1 MGKKMAIGVQD
12 FEKIRQRGSF
22 YVDKTDFIKK
32 WWESNADVTL
42 ITRPRRFGKT
52 LNMSMLD
59 CFFSNKYAGRGDLFE
74 GLNVWE
80 DEGFR
85 ELQGSYPV
93 IFVTFAG
100 IKAANFRSAVYGV
113 KYQIAEIFNSYN
125 YLASNEELS
134 ENERQAF
141 NSMTQD
147 MSDDAAQ
154 YALRFLSQMLSKVN
168 HGKKVLIFLDEYD
181 TPLQEAW
188 NYGYWEEL
196 VQFTR
201 LLFNNTFKTNP
212 YMERAVMTGIT
223 RVSRESLFSD
233 LNNLDV
239 CTLSTEKYETCFGF
253 TEDEVFAA
261 MDEEGMGS
269 EMKEEVK
276 RWYDGF
282 IIGRVKDIYNPWSI
296 TNFLDAKKFRAYWA
310 NTSSNAL
317 AGKLVREGDA
327 KLKEEFETLLGGK
340 SIIAEIDEQIVFSD
354 LERDANSVWSLLL
367 ASGYLKAEDVRLDMG
382 DEIFTLS
389 LTNLEVKNIFL
400 KLING
405 WFGRDRKMEDFV
417 SYMLKGDTEGMNYYM
432 NRIALETFS
441 FFDSGNRPSDRM
453 QPERFYHGFVLGLM
467 VEKRKSHILRSNR
480 QSGFGRYDVMME
492 PKDLGDKAVIIEFK
506 VINETAGEK
515 SLEDTAK
522 SALAQIEEKRYE
534 TELISRG
541 IPKENIYKYAF
552 AFKGQECRIVRG

>member
-1 MGKKMAIGVQD
+1 MQD
-12 FEKIRQRGSF
+12 FEQLRKRGSF
-22 YVDKTDFIKK
+22 YVDKTDFIKE
-32 WWESNADVTL
+32 WWESGSAVTL

-52 LNMSMLD
+52 LNMSMLN
-59 CFFSNKYAGRGDLFE
+59 CFFSNKYGGRGDLFD
-74 GLNVWE
+74 GLHVWE
-80 DEGFR
+80 DKDLR

-100 IKAANFRSAVYGV
+100 VKAANFRSAVYGV

-125 YLASNEELS
+125 YLASSEDLS
-134 ENERQAF
+134 ENERRAF

-147 MSDDAAQ
+147 MSDDDAQ

-239 CTLSTEKYETCFGF
+239 CTISKRKYETCFGF
-253 TEDEVFAA
+253 TEEEVFAA
-261 MDEEGMGS
+261 MDEEGMDPK
-269 EMKEEVK
+269 MKEEVK
-276 RWYDGF
+276 LWYDGF
-282 IIGRVKDIYNPWSI
+282 MIGGVKDIYNPWSI
-296 TNFLDAKKFRAYWA
+296 TNFLDSKEFDSYWA

-317 AGKLVREGDA
+317 AGKLVREGDRR
-327 KLKEEFETLLGGK
+327 LKEEFETLLEEK

-354 LERDANSVWSLLL
+354 LGKNANAVWSLLL
-367 ASGYLKAEDVRLDMG
+367 ASGYLKADEVRLDMG
-382 DEIFTLS
+382 RKIFTLS
-389 LTNLEVKNIFL
+389 LTNLEVQNIFL
-400 KLING
+400 KLIDG

-417 SYMLKGDTEGMNYYM
+417 GYMLEGDVEAMNYYM
-432 NRIALETFS
+432 NKIALETFS
-441 FFDSGNRPSDRM
+441 FFDAAGRPSDRVE
-453 QPERFYHGFVLGLM
+453 PERFYHGFVLGLM
-467 VEKRKSHILRSNR
+467 VEKRDSHILRSNR

-492 PKDLGDKAVIIEFK
+492 PKARGEKAVIIEFK
-506 VINETAGEK
+506 VISGMAGEK
-515 SLEDTAK
+515 SLSDTAQN
-522 SALAQIEEKRYE
+522 ALKQIDEKRYE
-534 TELISRG
+534 TELVSRG
-541 IPKENIYKYAF
+541 IPKEDIYKYAF
-552 AFKGQECRIVRG
+552 AFRGQECLIVKG

>member
-1 MGKKMAIGVQD
+1 MGWACEATANMLKAEPVAHCLTTSAKDVLYQAHAEEGRWKMGKKVAIGVQD

-52 LNMSMLD
+52 LNMSMLN

-327 KLKEEFETLLGGK
+327 KLKEEFETLL
-340 SIIAEIDEQIVFSD
+340 
-354 LERDANSVWSLLL
+354 
-367 ASGYLKAEDVRLDMG
+367 
-382 DEIFTLS
+382 
-389 LTNLEVKNIFL
+389 
-400 KLING
+400 
-405 WFGRDRKMEDFV
+405 
-417 SYMLKGDTEGMNYYM
+417 
-432 NRIALETFS
+432 
-441 FFDSGNRPSDRM
+441 
-453 QPERFYHGFVLGLM
+453 
-467 VEKRKSHILRSNR
+467 
-480 QSGFGRYDVMME
+480 
-492 PKDLGDKAVIIEFK
+492 
-506 VINETAGEK
+506 
-515 SLEDTAK
+515 
-522 SALAQIEEKRYE
+522 
-534 TELISRG
+534 
-541 IPKENIYKYAF
+541 
-552 AFKGQECRIVRG
+552 